1 MLFFDP
7 LYLLFAAPGML
18 LAFWAQF
25 KVKSTFNRYSQV
37 TTRRGW
43 TGAEIAD
50 AILRVN
56 QIRDVRIE
64 PTQGFLSDHYD
75 PVAKVL
81 RLSPEVYSGRSVAA
95 AGVAAHEVGHA
106 IQHAQSYAP
115 LQVRSALVPVANLGA
130 SFAPWL
136 IIAGA
141 LLGIFGLIQIGVIF
155 FAGAVLFQL
164 VTLPVEFNASSRAY
178 DQLQTLGIATSSEI
192 GGTKQVL
199 NAAAMT
205 YVAAAASSV
214 MYLLYYVSM
223 FMGNRD

>member
-1 MLFFDP
+1 MFLIFIVTFVATIGVQMWLRNTYAKWQQVP
-7 LYLLFAAPGML
+7 AASGI
-18 LAFWAQF
+18 
-25 KVKSTFNRYSQV
+25 
-37 TTRRGW
+37 
-43 TGAEIAD
+43 TGAETARTILD
-50 AILRVN
+50 ANGLN
-56 QIRDVRIE
+56 DVRVAE
-64 PTQGFLSDHYD
+64 VQGALTDHYD
-75 PVAKVL
+75 PRKRVVS
-81 RLSPEVYSGRSVAA
+81 LSTANYRGASVASHA
-95 AGVAAHEVGHA
+95 VASHEVGHA
-106 IQHAQSYAP
+106 IQHAKEYAP
-115 LQVRSALVPVANLGA
+115 LRVRTALVPVANLGA

-141 LLGIFGLIQIGVIF
+141 VLGIFGLIQVGVIF